1 MPEPGM
7 GSGGA
12 RGGAGMGG
20 GGRSDRDEP
29 GLDVQSQVDSFS
41 SYDLV
46 GNDMEGYNWV
56 RVAPT
61 PKQVSRTSPEESFS
75 AKTIAKPIAKPAAKP
90 TPTRIE
96 FYLDESPAFVEQKK
110 SVPVV
115 ESAGSSA
122 PSYSSTKPI
131 SASTAL
137 SPVAALTGSTLLNPE
152 WNYLG
157 AQGQP
162 MSSAQKAAAQK
173 LAQTS
178 TWGQALKQDVPY
190 KYDKSYTGPA
200 KKGLLGMLKTGGT
213 PATRKAFETFAKLV
227 GPNVAK
233 FAGPL
238 GAAYGTFDT
247 SYNLTK
253 NVLDV
258 AGLTEILK
266 KWGSSLAPAN
276 PSNSQLGIIG
286 MYDKLFGEKNPGG

>member
-1 MPEPGM
+1 MY
-7 GSGGA
+7 GGYA
-12 RGGAGMGG
+12 GDPRGRESAIEDRQQ
-20 GGRSDRDEP
+20 GRD
-29 GLDVQSQVDSFS
+29 DVQSQVDSFS

-46 GNDMEGYNWV
+46 GNDREGYNWV

-75 AKTIAKPIAKPAAKP
+75 AKTIAKPAAKP

-238 GAAYGTFDT
+238 GAAYGTFGT

>member
-1 MPEPGM
+1 M

-20 GGRSDRDEP
+20 GGRQDRDEP
-29 GLDVQSQVDSFS
+29 GLGNLLSGES
-41 SYDLV
+41 V
-46 GNDMEGYNWV
+46 GSVLGSDPRSGGKVGGYWSGE
-56 RVAPT
+56 RSRWMGGT
-61 PKQVSRTSPEESFS
+61 SPKKASPEESFS
-75 AKTIAKPIAKPAAKP
+75 AKSIAKPAAKP

-96 FYLDESPAFVEQKK
+96 FYLDETPALVEQKK
-110 SVPVV
+110 SAPVV

-122 PSYSSTKPI
+122 PSYSSTSPI

-213 PATRKAFETFAKLV
+213 PATRKALETFAKLV
-227 GPNVAK
+227 GPNIAK

-238 GAAYGTFDT
+238 GAVYGTFDT

-253 NVLDV
+253 NVLDM
-258 AGLTEILK
+258 AGLTEVLN
-266 KWGSSLAPAN
+266 KWGSSLASAN